1 LSQSKGAR
9 GERAEDKRRGRG
21 PGELKKE
28 DKMINRREF
37 IGITTAAGASLA
49 LTPPLDFARGGAE
62 LVEGPDLLRA
72 FEQSGKLMQRAVP
85 SSGEM
90 LPVISFAPRP
100 PADPAAYKDLLKAV
114 AGNGGR
120 LVDVLHGG
128 PAVEGAVHTAAND
141 LGIQDKFFW
150 TTPLNVMP
158 QFVPGAP
165 PPKPDPVATRAALE
179 EKLATFKMQ
188 KIDLVLVSASAAVD
202 EPGHLA
208 FLREMKKQGR
218 VRYIGVHELLFPP
231 NMQNYPYP
239 PTSKLEEVMRKEPID
254 FIATD
259 FSVGDRRLEE
269 KVLPLAIERKIA
281 AMAYFPFDRGRIF
294 QRASATPLPE
304 WAAEFDA
311 KTWAQFFIKYVLSH
325 PAITVVRTGTTK
337 PVHMLEN
344 MNAGSGRLPDEAMRK
359 RMAQFV
365 DSLPPT
371 PPAAP
376 PKPAGPTVTVPIA
389 VLDRY
394 VGEYVAASGFTAI
407 FRREGDKLI
416 VKPGNNP
423 ETPLIPRT
431 ETRFQDPR
439 GPFFEF
445 QVDAQGKVT
454 GAFLEQQGPQG
465 PQKIPLQ
472 RK

>member
-1 LSQSKGAR
+1 
-9 GERAEDKRRGRG
+9 
-21 PGELKKE
+21 
-28 DKMINRREF
+28 MINRREF
-37 IGITTAAGASLA
+37 LGITAGAGASLA
-49 LTPPLDFARGGAE
+49 FSSE
-62 LVEGPDLLRA
+62 LLHA
-72 FEQSGKLMQRAVP
+72 FQQSTGKLLQRAIP

-100 PADPAAYKDLLKAV
+100 PADLAAYKELLKTLLD
-114 AGNGGR
+114 NGGR
-120 LVDVLHGG
+120 VVDVLHGG
-128 PAVEGAVHTAAND
+128 PPVEQAVRAAANE
-141 LGIQDKFFW
+141 LGMQDKFFW
-150 TTPLNVMP
+150 TTPLNIMP
-158 QFVPGAP
+158 AFVPGAP
-165 PPKPDPVATRAALE
+165 PPKPDPAATKAALE
-179 EKLATFKMQ
+179 EKLATFKAT
-188 KIDLVLVSASAAVD
+188 KIDLVLVSAAAAVD

-208 FLREMKKQGR
+208 FLREMKKAGR

-231 NMQNYPYP
+231 NMPSYPYP
-239 PTSKLEEVMRKEPID
+239 PTSKLEAVMRNEQID

-269 KVLPLAIERKIA
+269 KILPLAQERKIA

-304 WAAEFDA
+304 WAAEFGA

-337 PVHMLEN
+337 PAHMIEN
-344 MNAGSGRLPDEAMRK
+344 IGAGIGPLPDEAMRK
-359 RMAQFV
+359 RMAALV
-365 DSLPPT
+365 DTLPPT
-371 PPAAP
+371 PPPGPPKAP
-376 PKPAGPTVTVPIA
+376 PGATVTVALPVA

-394 VGEYVAASGFTAI
+394 VGEYRSAAGFTAI
-407 FRREGDKLI
+407 IRRDGDKLM

-423 ETPLIPRT
+423 EAELIARS

-445 QVDAQGKVT
+445 QVDGQGKVT
-454 GAFLEQQGPQG
+454 GAVLEQQGPQG
-465 PQKIPLQ
+465 TQKIPLE

>member
-1 LSQSKGAR
+1 
-9 GERAEDKRRGRG
+9 
-21 PGELKKE
+21 
-28 DKMINRREF
+28 MINRREF
-37 IGITTAAGASLA
+37 VGITAAAGASLA
-49 LTPPLDFARGGAE
+49 FPSE
-62 LVEGPDLLRA
+62 LLRA
-72 FEQSGKLMQRAVP
+72 FEQSGKLAQRAIP

-100 PADPAAYKDLLKAV
+100 PADPAAYKEILKTLLDS
-114 AGNGGR
+114 GGR
-120 LVDVLHGG
+120 VVDVLHGG
-128 PAVEGAVHTAAND
+128 PPVEEAVHTSANE

-150 TTPLNVMP
+150 TTPLNILP

-165 PPKPDPVATRAALE
+165 PPKPDPAATRAGLE
-179 EKLATFKMQ
+179 EKLAKFKLS
-188 KIDLVLVSASAAVD
+188 KIDLVLVSAASAVD

-208 FLREMKKQGR
+208 FLRQMKKEGR

-231 NMQNYPYP
+231 NMPTYPYP
-239 PTSKLEEVMRKEPID
+239 PTAKLEEVMRKEQID

-269 KVLPLAIERKIA
+269 KILPLAQERKIA

-294 QRASATPLPE
+294 QRASAMPLPE

-311 KTWAQFFIKYVLSH
+311 KTWAQFFIKYALSH

-337 PVHMLEN
+337 AAHLIEN
-344 MNAGSGRLPDEAMRK
+344 INAGMGRLPDEAMRK

-371 PPAAP
+371 PPPAP
-376 PKPAGPTVTVPIA
+376 PQQPAGVSVVVALSTA

-394 VGEYVAASGFTAI
+394 VGEYRAASGFTAI
-407 FRREGDKLI
+407 FRRDGDKLI

-423 ETPLIPRT
+423 ETPLIPRS

-445 QVDAQGKVT
+445 QLDAQGKAT
-454 GAFLEQQGPQG
+454 GAVLEQQGPQG
-465 PQKIPLQ
+465 TQ
-472 RK
+472 RIQLEKK

>member
-1 LSQSKGAR
+1 
-9 GERAEDKRRGRG
+9 
-21 PGELKKE
+21 
-28 DKMINRREF
+28 MINRREF
-37 IGITTAAGASLA
+37 LGITAGAGAALA
-49 LTPPLDFARGGAE
+49 FE
-62 LVEGPDLLRA
+62 SELLRA
-72 FEQSGKLMQRAVP
+72 FQSSTGKLMQRAIP

-100 PADPAAYKDLLKAV
+100 PAEPAAYKEILKTYLD
-114 AGNGGR
+114 NSGR
-120 LVDVLHGG
+120 VVDVLHGG
-128 PAVEGAVHTAAND
+128 PPVEQGVRTAANE

-150 TTPLNVMP
+150 TTPLNIMP
-158 QFVPGAP
+158 AFVPGAP
-165 PPKPDPVATRAALE
+165 PPKPDPAATKAALE
-179 EKLATFKMQ
+179 EKIAKFNAT
-188 KIDLVLVSASAAVD
+188 KIDLVLVSAAAAVD

-208 FLREMKKQGR
+208 FLREMKKAGR

-231 NMQNYPYP
+231 NMPNYPYP
-239 PTSKLEEVMRKEPID
+239 PTSKLETVMRNEQID

-259 FSVGDRRLEE
+259 YSVGDRRLEE
-269 KVLPLAIERKIA
+269 KILPLAQERKIA

-337 PVHMLEN
+337 AAHMIEN
-344 MNAGSGRLPDEAMRK
+344 INAGMGRLPNEAMRK
-359 RMAQFV
+359 RMAQAV

-371 PPAAP
+371 PPAGP
-376 PKPAGPTVTVPIA
+376 PQMPPGATA
-389 VLDRY
+389 VVAVSAAIIDRY
-394 VGEYVAASGFTAI
+394 VGEYKSAAGFVAI
-407 FRREGDKLI
+407 FRRDGDKFI

-423 ETPLIPRT
+423 EATLLARSD
-431 ETRFQDPR
+431 TRFQDPR
-439 GPFFEF
+439 GPVFEF

-454 GAFLEQQGPQG
+454 GAVLEQQGPQG
-465 PQKIPLQ
+465 TQKIPLE